1 MGYYQNELTQAR
13 RYYLLWKKQGSYC
26 PALKSKILITNKGW
40 NHLVGNK
47 VNHKRTHLDQSRR
60 LKILPY
66 AKVVLEASNTI
77 QDIRLKHGHIYYSM
91 DAITPIEENKVKQ
104 LRKVRVVIFEDIKG
118 NRIFLSLM
126 DKKCKVPH
134 ASVSRTFA

>member
-1 MGYYQNELTQAR
+1 MSDYQNEFDQAHK
-13 RYYLLWKKQGSYC
+13 YYLSWKRQGSYC

-40 NHLVGNK
+40 NHLIGNK
-47 VNHKRTHLDQSRR
+47 ENHKRTQIDKHRR
-60 LKILPY
+60 FKILPY

-77 QDIRLKHGHIYYSM
+77 QDIRLKHGHIYYSL
-91 DAITPIEENKVKQ
+91 DAVTPVEENNIKY
-104 LRKVRVVIFEDIKG
+104 LRKIRVIVYEDTKG
-118 NRIFLSLM
+118 NKIFLSLM